1 MNDRKIVGGCYCG
14 FCATLHGV
22 ATVPA
27 PEDLDPMPANAR
39 RVSRETYRDWLS
51 AASRVH
57 RAYLSRR
64 FGESFA

>member
-1 MNDRKIVGGCYCG
+1 MNDRTMVGGCYCG

-22 ATVPA
+22 ATVLV
-27 PEDLDPMPANAR
+27 PEDSEPMPVNAR

-51 AASRVH
+51 SASRVH

-64 FGESFA
+64 FGETFA